1 MKRGFS
7 IPDSAA
13 SLRGGTSRVEVL
25 VLLAI
30 CGTLAAILVPGIGA
44 AREAARKTQCRNSLH
59 NLGLALLNYHDS
71 YGSFPPGW
79 YPPHPQDPTGAGS
92 WAWGVLLMPWLD

>member
-1 MKRGFS
+1 MKRRSS
-7 IPDSAA
+7 ISHSVAPP
-13 SLRGGTSRVEVL
+13 RGGLSRVEVL

-30 CGTLAAILVPGIGA
+30 CGVLAALIVPAVGVT
-44 AREAARKTQCRNSLH
+44 RESARKTQCRNTLH
-59 NLGLALLNYHDS
+59 ILGIALHNYHDT

-92 WAWGVLLMPWLD
+92 WAWGVLLMPYLD